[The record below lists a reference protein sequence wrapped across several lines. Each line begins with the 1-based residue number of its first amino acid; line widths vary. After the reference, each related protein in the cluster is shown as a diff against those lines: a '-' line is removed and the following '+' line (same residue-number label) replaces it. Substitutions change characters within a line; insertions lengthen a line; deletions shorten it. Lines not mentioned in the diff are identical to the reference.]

1 MTTSRSTAP
10 SDTTPSPVSGPPARP
25 AGRLGVVA
33 LAGAGVFVAGALLS
47 LCASYVRLP
56 WCKTPGAGGAV
67 PHWEA

>member
-1 MTTSRSTAP
+1 M
-10 SDTTPSPVSGPPARP
+10 SGPPARP

-33 LAGAGVFVAGALLS
+33 LACAGVFVAGALLS

-56 WCKTPGAGGAV
+56 WCKAPVAGGAV